1 MNEETGI
8 SVLHITDLHLFA
20 EPGRE
25 LLGVVTDASLE
36 AVLDLALGQATPDV
50 LLVTGD
56 VTDDGEARAY
66 QRAGDLVAQRFS
78 GPSLWLPGN
87 HDMGAVMRSSGASM
101 DRLELGDW
109 LIVAIDTH
117 IDGQV
122 LGHVDGAEVER
133 LEGLLTRAQA
143 PHVLIC
149 GHHQPVPVGTP
160 WLDTQVIDNA
170 AELLA
175 LLERHERVRAYLFG
189 HVHQAFDTN
198 RGQVRIISTPS
209 TCYQFEAGSEQFS
222 VDALSPGYRWL
233 NLRTDGSIET
243 TVHRA
248 EQIRVPPFRRQR
260 GDSVC

>member
-20 EPGRE
+20 EQGRE

-36 AVLDLALGQATPDV
+36 AVLDLALGQATPDA

-56 VTDDGEARAY
+56 VTQEGEAEAY
-66 QRAGDLVAQRFS
+66 QRACEIVVQRFS

-87 HDMGAVMRSSGASM
+87 HDLGAVMRASGAPM
-101 DRLELGDW
+101 NQLELRDW
-109 LIVAIDTH
+109 LIVTIDTH
-117 IDGQV
+117 IDDEV
-122 LGHVDGAEVER
+122 SGHIDGAEIER
-133 LEGLLTRAQA
+133 LEELLTRSEA

-149 GHHQPVPVGTP
+149 GHHPPVPVGTS

-175 LLERHERVRAYLFG
+175 MLERHEQVRGYLFG
-189 HVHQAFDTN
+189 HIHQAFDALHG
-198 RGQVRIISTPS
+198 RLRIIATPS
-209 TCYQFEAGSEQFS
+209 TCFQFEVGSEQFA
-222 VDALSPGYRWL
+222 VAGLSPGYRWL

-243 TVHRA
+243 TVHRV
-248 EQIRVPPFRRQR
+248 EQIRVQPFRRKR
-260 GDSVC
+260 GY